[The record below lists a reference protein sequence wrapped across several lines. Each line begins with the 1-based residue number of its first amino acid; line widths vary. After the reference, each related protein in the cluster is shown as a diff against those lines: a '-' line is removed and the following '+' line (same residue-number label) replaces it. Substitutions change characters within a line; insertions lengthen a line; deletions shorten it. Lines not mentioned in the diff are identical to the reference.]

1 MSTVRTPSVVLS
13 IGLCAIWSV
22 VSVRAQQSALS
33 REQLAEQVLAEP
45 PRAPISLEE
54 GRAVFDKLC
63 AQCHK
68 FGAIGKEVG
77 PDLTTMTSRLKKKDV
92 VESILWP
99 SKTISDQFEMAL
111 VQTKAGDVISGM
123 VQRENAQA
131 VFMITAQA
139 PDKPIRVLK
148 AQIAERKKS
157 TVSIMPEGLVDGLGV
172 GPVGSL
178 VAFLLGRPP
187 R

>member
-1 MSTVRTPSVVLS
+1 MFSVRALAVL
-13 IGLCAIWSV
+13 AIALGV
-22 VSVRAQQSALS
+22 TLGVRAQQGALT
-33 REQLAEQVLAEP
+33 REQLFDRLLAEP
-45 PRAPISLEE
+45 PPPSSADE
-54 GRAVFDKLC
+54 GRQVYDKLC

-68 FGAIGKEVG
+68 FGAIGKEIG
-77 PDLTTMTSRLKKKDV
+77 PDLTTVTSRLKKKDI

-99 SKTISDQFEMAL
+99 SKTISDQYEMAL
-111 VQTKAGDVISGM
+111 IQTKTGDVISGM

-131 VFMITAQA
+131 VFMVTAEA

-157 TVSIMPEGLVDGLGV
+157 TVSIMPEGLVDTLGI
-172 GPVGSL
+172 GPVSSL
-178 VAFLLGRPP
+178 VTFLLGRPP

>member
-1 MSTVRTPSVVLS
+1 MLSVRWYVALGTALCVT
-13 IGLCAIWSV
+13 IGM
-22 VSVRAQQSALS
+22 RAQQSTLT
-33 REQLAEQVLAEP
+33 REQLFDRLLAESP
-45 PRAPISLEE
+45 PSSSADE
-54 GRAVFDKLC
+54 GRQVYDKLC

-77 PDLTTMTSRLKKKDV
+77 PDLTTVTSRLKKKDI

-99 SKTISDQFEMAL
+99 SKTISDQYEMAL
-111 VQTKAGDVISGM
+111 IQTKTGDVISGM

-131 VFMITAQA
+131 VFMVTAQA

-157 TVSIMPEGLVDGLGV
+157 TVSIMPEGLVDTLGI
-172 GPVGSL
+172 GPVSSL
-178 VAFLLGRPP
+178 VTFLLGRPP

>member
-1 MSTVRTPSVVLS
+1 VAV
-13 IGLCAIWSV
+13 C
-22 VSVRAQQSALS
+22 VRADQSTLT
-33 REQLAEQVLAEP
+33 REQLFDRLMAEP
-45 PRAPISLEE
+45 PPAPASPDE
-54 GRAVFDKLC
+54 GRQVYDKLC

-68 FGAIGKEVG
+68 FGAIGKDVG
-77 PDLTTMTSRLKKKDV
+77 PDLTTVTSRLKKKDI

-111 VQTKAGDVISGM
+111 IRTKAGDVISGM
-123 VQRENAQA
+123 VKSENVQA
-131 VFMITAQA
+131 VVLITAEA

-157 TVSIMPEGLVDGLGV
+157 TVSIMPEGLVDTLGV
-172 GPVGSL
+172 GPVSSL
-178 VAFLLGRPP
+178 VTFVLGRPP

>member
-1 MSTVRTPSVVLS
+1 MITGRASDIVSAILIIAM
-13 IGLCAIWSV
+13 IGAIG
-22 VSVRAQQSALS
+22 VRAQSPGA
-33 REQLAEQVLAEP
+33 REKLFEELLAEP
-45 PRAPISLEE
+45 PRAPLSLDE
-54 GRAVFDKLC
+54 GRAIFDKLC

-68 FGAIGKEVG
+68 FGSIGREVG
-77 PDLTTMTSRLKKKDV
+77 PDLTTMTSRLKKKDI

-111 VQTKAGDVISGM
+111 IQTKTGDVISGM

-131 VFMITAQA
+131 VIMVTAQA
-139 PDKPIRVLK
+139 PDKPIRVFK

-157 TVSIMPEGLVDGLGV
+157 TVSMMPEGLVDDLGA

>member
-1 MSTVRTPSVVLS
+1 MMTGRASDIVFAIAITAM
-13 IGLCAIWSV
+13 IGAV
-22 VSVRAQQSALS
+22 GTRAQSPAVRDKLF
-33 REQLAEQVLAEP
+33 ENLLAEP
-45 PRAPISLEE
+45 ARAPVSLDE
-54 GRAVFDKLC
+54 GRAIFDKLC

-68 FGAIGKEVG
+68 FGSIGKDVG
-77 PDLTTMTSRLKKKDV
+77 PDLTTMTSRLKKKDI

-111 VQTKAGDVISGM
+111 IQTKTGDVISGM

-131 VFMITAQA
+131 VFMVTAQA

-148 AQIAERKKS
+148 AQIAARKKS
-157 TVSIMPEGLVDGLGV
+157 TVSMMPEGLVDDLGA

-178 VAFLLGRPP
+178 IAFLLGRPP

>member
-1 MSTVRTPSVVLS
+1 MSLVRPFVALGIVLGVTVGAL
-13 IGLCAIWSV
+13 
-22 VSVRAQQSALS
+22 RAHQSTLT
-33 REQLAEQVLAEP
+33 REQLFDRLMAEP
-45 PRAPISLEE
+45 APAPASADE
-54 GRAVFDKLC
+54 GRQIYDKLC

-77 PDLTTMTSRLKKKDV
+77 PDLTTVTSRLKKKDI

-99 SKTISDQFEMAL
+99 SKTISDQYEMAL
-111 VQTKAGDVISGM
+111 VQTKTGDVISGM

-131 VFMITAQA
+131 VFLITAEA

-157 TVSIMPEGLVDGLGV
+157 SVSIMPEGLVDTLGV
-172 GPVGSL
+172 GPVSSL
-178 VAFLLGRPP
+178 VTFLLGRPP

>member
-1 MSTVRTPSVVLS
+1 MILTRASITVFVIALLS
-13 IGLCAIWSV
+13 IAGALC
-22 VSVRAQQSALS
+22 VRAQQSTLTK
-33 REQLAEQVLAEP
+33 EQLFDRLLAEP
-45 PRAPISLEE
+45 PPPSSADE
-54 GRAVFDKLC
+54 GRQVYDKLC

-77 PDLTTMTSRLKKKDV
+77 PDLTTVTSRLKKKDI

-99 SKTISDQFEMAL
+99 SKTISDQYEMAL
-111 VQTKAGDVISGM
+111 IQTKTGDVISGM

-131 VFMITAQA
+131 VFMVTAEA

-157 TVSIMPEGLVDGLGV
+157 TVSIMPEGLVDTLGI
-172 GPVGSL
+172 GPVSSL
-178 VAFLLGRPP
+178 VTFLLGRPP

>member
-1 MSTVRTPSVVLS
+1 MIRARWTHIVALAFATAAV
-13 IGLCAIWSV
+13 C
-22 VSVRAQQSALS
+22 VRAQQSTLT
-33 REQLAEQVLAEP
+33 REQLFDRLLAEP
-45 PRAPISLEE
+45 PPAPSSGDE
-54 GRAVFDKLC
+54 GRQIYDKLC

-77 PDLTTMTSRLKKKDV
+77 PDLTTVTSRLKKKDI

-99 SKTISDQFEMAL
+99 SKTISDQYEMAL
-111 VQTKAGDVISGM
+111 IQTKTGDVIAGM

-131 VFMITAQA
+131 VFMVTAEA

-157 TVSIMPEGLVDGLGV
+157 TVSIMPEGLVDTLGV
-172 GPVGSL
+172 GPVSNL
-178 VAFLLGRPP
+178 VTFLLGRPP
-187 R
+187 RG